1 MTTTSHTILCGS
13 CKCAVQSVP
22 NPKAHDKVTCP
33 RCNRSDRFDAVMRVV
48 KEHVT
53 HSTARALH
61 EGMAKAVRG
70 SKFLKLTS
78 NGPGYRSFRWI
89 ASGYGS

>member
-1 MTTTSHTILCGS
+1 
-13 CKCAVQSVP
+13 
-22 NPKAHDKVTCP
+22 
-33 RCNRSDRFDAVMRVV
+33 MRVV